1 MSRTVIDVLE
11 LPKDILFGIP
21 YLTFHGN
28 LELIVENHRGLIN
41 YDDKQISI
49 LAKDNSILI
58 KGSGMAITEYSKDT
72 IVIQGHLDE
81 VQFIK

>member
-41 YDDKQISI
+41 YEETEISI
-49 LAKDNSILI
+49 LAKENTILI
-58 KGSGMAITEYSKDT
+58 KGSGMVIVEYSRDT
-72 IVIQGHLDE
+72 IVIRGHLDE
-81 VQFIK
+81 VAFVK

>member
-28 LELIVENHRGLIN
+28 LELIVENHRGLVN
-41 YDDKQISI
+41 YEETEISI
-49 LAKDNSILI
+49 LAKENTILI
-58 KGSGMAITEYSKDT
+58 K
-72 IVIQGHLDE
+72 
-81 VQFIK
+81 F